1 MTSPYEWKILEW
13 DEKTH
18 TTSYVLEALCDTLY
32 YDATEVL
39 VVKGGGHGQLKN
51 INFLLVI

>member
-1 MTSPYEWKILEW
+1 MSGKFFEW

-51 INFLLVI
+51 INFLQVI